1 MKKQKKTSARRKAA
15 SPPTKAR
22 STASSHTATLQTATK
37 QTTSPQAV
45 APRASTHTGSAVPSA
60 SVSSSTEAKIIAA
73 ARSVLSRNPGAT
85 VDDIVAVS
93 GVSRATF
100 FRAYRGREA
109 LLRAVATRALG
120 ELEAGVAE
128 ALVDLGDAAIEV
140 RVRAVLA
147 ALVAHGEH
155 LRFLASA
162 VELSEDQ
169 AIVEAAAAA
178 DVHIVPLID
187 EAIEAGLLR
196 ADISRAWLWAATD
209 ALVFAAWHEVSVG
222 RLARADAARVV
233 EETLLRGFG
242 RVRRTD

>member
-1 MKKQKKTSARRKAA
+1 
-15 SPPTKAR
+15 
-22 STASSHTATLQTATK
+22 
-37 QTTSPQAV
+37 
-45 APRASTHTGSAVPSA
+45 
-60 SVSSSTEAKIIAA
+60 
-73 ARSVLSRNPGAT
+73 LSRNPGAT

-109 LLRAVATRALG
+109 LLRAVATRALAD
-120 ELEAGVAE
+120 LEAGVAE

-169 AIVEAAAAA
+169 AIAEAAAAA

-196 ADISRAWLWAATD
+196 ADISRGWLWAATD

-242 RVRRTD
+242 RVRRTG